1 MTAVTAPI
9 GVALVGTG
17 FGLKV
22 HLPALR
28 ACDRTEVV
36 AVWHRDPARAEAIAR
51 EHAIPAAYSDYDA
64 LLADPRVAAVA
75 VTTPPFTHADL
86 AGRALAAG
94 KHLLLEKPTALSY
107 AEAVA
112 LEQQARAQDL
122 VTALDFEYRFVPV
135 WQQAERLLR
144 QDVIGQPYLIR
155 LDWLMSSR
163 ADASRPWNWYAQ
175 ANLGGGALGALGSH
189 SFDYLHW
196 LFGPA
201 RRLRASLY
209 TAIAARPDPLS
220 GELRPVD
227 SDDTCLI
234 DLELPDG
241 VPCRVS
247 LSSVCRAGR
256 GHWLEVYGDRGTLVI
271 GSDNQQDYVHGHRLW
286 FTPAGEA
293 TQEVTVDADLEFP
306 RTWPDGRIAP
316 VLRVIED
323 WAERILSG
331 QQKAPGLAEGCY
343 SQLLMDRCHD
353 SHRQGGAWVDV
364 APQP

>member
-1 MTAVTAPI
+1 MTASSAPL

-36 AVWHRDPARAEAIAR
+36 AVWHRDPVKAAAIAR
-51 EHAIPAAYSDYDA
+51 EHGIPNAYSDYDA
-64 LLADPRVAAVA
+64 LLADGRVAAVA

-94 KHLLLEKPTALSY
+94 KHLLLEKPTALTDT
-107 AEAVA
+107 EARQ
-112 LEQQARAQDL
+112 LERLAREQGL
-122 VTALDFEYRFVPV
+122 ITALDFEYRFVPV

-144 QDVIGQPYLIR
+144 QGLVGQPYLIR

-163 ADASRPWNWYAQ
+163 ADATRPWNWYAQ
-175 ANLGGGALGALGSH
+175 QALGGGALGALGSH

-209 TAIAARPDPLS
+209 TAIATRPDPVS
-220 GELRPVD
+220 GDLKPVD
-227 SDDTCLI
+227 SDDTALI
-234 DLELPDG
+234 DLELATG

-271 GSDNQQDYVHGHRLW
+271 GSANQQDYVHGHQLW

-293 TQEVTVDADLEFP
+293 TREIAIDADLDFAQ
-306 RTWPDGRIAP
+306 TWPDGRIAP
-316 VLRVIED
+316 VLRVIDD
-323 WAERILSG
+323 WAERILHG

-343 SQLLMDRCHD
+343 SQLLMELCQQ
-353 SHRQGGAWVDV
+353 SHRQGGGWVEV
-364 APQP
+364 PTA